1 MAEFKEALTSGKEY
15 EYMYRDFLR
24 QWYPNASVKEVYCK
38 EYDIVIP
45 EINQTVEVKLDK
57 KSNFTG
63 NMVVEVEFNG
73 KPSGLTTTT
82 ADHWVFCDGKEWIR
96 LLTERLKGLV
106 NQFEIV
112 EFVGNGDIKPKKAY
126 LVDKEV
132 LREYADKVVS
142 LH

>member
-24 QWYPNASVKEVYCK
+24 QWYPNASVKEGYCK

-73 KPSGLTTTT
+73 KPSGLTT
-82 ADHWVFCDGKEWIR
+82 I
-96 LLTERLKGLV
+96 
-106 NQFEIV
+106 
-112 EFVGNGDIKPKKAY
+112 P
-126 LVDKEV
+126 
-132 LREYADKVVS
+132 
-142 LH
+142 